1 VRKPTILP
9 GSLPYKV
16 ITNITTAPRYA
27 TLPDNLRHQFQYR
40 LYADAYQRNIDNP
53 TFSYQQSLPSLA
65 GKKVTLS
72 FTPST
77 QADADLIASYL
88 PQPNANGTPINP
100 NQFPTQ
106 IPAYA
111 KVKAQLR
118 VEGVVVAEG
127 GSFTLGQELAGRGG
141 FTTYNLADWDLTND
155 ETLIAGQAS
164 AIGLS
169 IQGVSATQ
177 VAQLQSRL
185 STHQSQLDNKE
196 LAALVSKDLPGD
208 MLTAIAWA
216 YHASLD
222 AGRYSSGKQFG
233 VRDYAGLSYGFVHAK
248 LSPVKIFGGITTAAK
263 FLGAE
268 MDVGHLRHVR
278 WSNDN
283 NREKWARYN
292 IARGQLASAMEHA
305 TLQKFVGPLGSTEQ
319 AVSAVRAIAE
329 AQANGQRIYRVTSAN
344 IASVLPQLSHT
355 ASIKSDIQNYV
366 GAGRQVTVSQA
377 PVSVGSWNGTGMIV
391 VDPETGAGAYLIDGK
406 ANGGFYLALFFAVFN
421 VLFAIFITAFGATAL
436 GVLFAVGPY
445 ILLNYVFKNCI
456 AKLTPQEDF
465 LISYVELSLTAI
477 AAVINPLL
485 FVTDLLIELGL
496 YSFGV
501 KALSGPPRDQ
511 SFPNCLNPFG

>member
-1 VRKPTILP
+1 
-9 GSLPYKV
+9 
-16 ITNITTAPRYA
+16 
-27 TLPDNLRHQFQYR
+27 
-40 LYADAYQRNIDNP
+40 
-53 TFSYQQSLPSLA
+53 
-65 GKKVTLS
+65 
-72 FTPST
+72 
-77 QADADLIASYL
+77 
-88 PQPNANGTPINP
+88 
-100 NQFPTQ
+100 
-106 IPAYA
+106 
-111 KVKAQLR
+111 
-118 VEGVVVAEG
+118 
-127 GSFTLGQELAGRGG
+127 
-141 FTTYNLADWDLTND
+141 LADWDLTND

-421 VLFAIFITAFGATAL
+421 VFFAIFLASFGAGLAAL
-436 GVLFAVGPY
+436 WVIVPF

-456 AKLTPQEDF
+456 LKFTPQDEF
-465 LISYVELSLTAI
+465 AVGYVEMSLTAI
-477 AAVINPLL
+477 SAIINPAL
-485 FVTDLLIELGL
+485 FAVDFAIEAIQFFLT
-496 YSFGV
+496 V
-501 KALSGPPRDQ
+501 KSLSGPPKDQ